1 LNAARA
7 EGIIP
12 AMQPTVIP
20 IPLGFVF
27 AFLVRGK
34 KDILV
39 DAGTVGAH
47 NRIISALQSLGV
59 DVASLSLVLI
69 THGHM
74 DHFGCLAGLLPHLKC
89 PVAVHTLDA
98 EALRRGRSPSGP
110 PVGTFA
116 RILLKATAPLVARP
130 SAPVE
135 PGIAFSGSLDLRPY
149 GIEGSAEHTPGH
161 TRGSVSLILSG
172 GEAIIADLLR
182 GSMRAASTPRWPYVA
197 QDLAELKRSIGRVL
211 DQRPR
216 KLWTSHG
223 GPLTAD
229 AVRAFLKNQ
238 S

>member
-1 LNAARA
+1 MA
-7 EGIIP
+7 

-39 DAGTVGAH
+39 DAGSAGAH
-47 NRIISALQSLGV
+47 RKIISALHSLGADV
-59 DVASLSLVLI
+59 DSLSLVLI
-69 THGHM
+69 THGHP
-74 DHFGCLAGLLPHLKC
+74 DHFGGLAGLLPHLKC
-89 PVAVHTLDA
+89 PVAVHKLDA
-98 EALRRGRSPSGP
+98 GLLRGGISSKNT
-110 PVGTFA
+110 PVGVFA
-116 RILLKATAPLVARP
+116 KLLMGVLTRFMPRP
-130 SAPVE
+130 EPVQ
-135 PGIAFSGSLDLRPY
+135 PGVTFSGSLDLRPY

-161 TRGSVSLILSG
+161 SPGSISLVLSG
-172 GEAIIADLLR
+172 GEVIIADLLR
-182 GSMRAASTPRWPYVA
+182 GSMRAASEPRWPLVA
-197 QDLAELKRSIGRVL
+197 DDLSEVRKSLGRVL